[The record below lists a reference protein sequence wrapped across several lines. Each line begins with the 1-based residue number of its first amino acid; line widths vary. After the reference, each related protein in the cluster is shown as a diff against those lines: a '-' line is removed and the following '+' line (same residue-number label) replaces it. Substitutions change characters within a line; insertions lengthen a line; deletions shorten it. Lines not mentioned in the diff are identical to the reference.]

1 MRDDNLYL
9 MMTSGDDNLYFTSI
23 GNTVSQLDSNLK
35 WEYFVVECLLTR
47 WAKSTPSVID
57 GYLNGFSSNTFTREF
72 FIVLFYLSTKS
83 LGCGW

>member
-23 GNTVSQLDSNLK
+23 GNTVSQLDINLK

-47 WAKSTPSVID
+47 WAKSTTSVID

-72 FIVLFYLSTKS
+72 FVVVLYLSIKS